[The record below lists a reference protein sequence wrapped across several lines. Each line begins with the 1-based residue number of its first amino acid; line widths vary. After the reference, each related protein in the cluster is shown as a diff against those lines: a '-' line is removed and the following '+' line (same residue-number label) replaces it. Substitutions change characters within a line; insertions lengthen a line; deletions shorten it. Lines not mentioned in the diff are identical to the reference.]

1 MRRIPSQEIPPT
13 GLGPHP
19 SEAVD
24 FEELFRSVRSRMLA
38 VASRITRDPES
49 AADVVQMAFERAF
62 RRRHQFRGQ
71 ARVTTWLHRIVV
83 NEALMWLRAEGR
95 RPRGEALDTL
105 PGGELADPWAS
116 PAVSLLET
124 EVVERVGR
132 SLGALSPL
140 DQRVM
145 ERCALEGISHEDA
158 GRELRL
164 HPGAV
169 KSRAYRARQRLR
181 AELSDLRVEAKA

>member
-1 MRRIPSQEIPPT
+1 
-13 GLGPHP
+13 
-19 SEAVD
+19 
-24 FEELFRSVRSRMLA
+24 MLA
-38 VASRITRDPES
+38 VAGRITRDPES

-95 RPRGEALDTL
+95 RPRGEALDGL
-105 PGGELADPWAS
+105 PAGELADPWAS
-116 PAVSLLET
+116 PAAACLET
-124 EVVERVGR
+124 EVKKRVSG

-140 DQRVM
+140 DRSVI
-145 ERCALEGISHEDA
+145 ERCALEGATHEEA

-169 KSRAYRARQRLR
+169 KSRAFRARQRLR
-181 AELSDLRVEAKA
+181 AELSDLRSDSKA